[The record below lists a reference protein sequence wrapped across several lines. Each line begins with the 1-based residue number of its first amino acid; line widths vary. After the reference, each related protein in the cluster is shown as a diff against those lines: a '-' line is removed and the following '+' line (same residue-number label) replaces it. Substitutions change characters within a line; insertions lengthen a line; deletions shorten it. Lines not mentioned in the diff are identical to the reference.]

1 MRAAP
6 TVANAAT
13 TRVAIAAR
21 RETRRAP
28 RATPR
33 ASATPRAN
41 REVSRARGVALATS
55 PTLARRAT
63 RATRDGKKR
72 GEIIATNA
80 SARCVDRARARRA
93 SAMAPATAFVASD
106 DLRKMRARGAAR
118 RDGGFARAGEVTEV
132 SRAKRRA
139 RRTRTREHAR
149 EGRGGGGRESGV
161 GIALDRANGAY
172 SLGFPG
178 GGRAA
183 RPGTIG
189 CFDAME
195 GDDGGWTRDEDRD

>member
-93 SAMAPATAFVASD
+93 RRAGAMAPATAFVASD
-106 DLRKMRARGAAR
+106 DLSGCARAARRGATVDSRARGR
-118 RDGGFARAGEVTEV
+118 
-132 SRAKRRA
+132 
-139 RRTRTREHAR
+139 
-149 EGRGGGGRESGV
+149 
-161 GIALDRANGAY
+161 
-172 SLGFPG
+172 
-178 GGRAA
+178 
-183 RPGTIG
+183 
-189 CFDAME
+189 
-195 GDDGGWTRDEDRD
+195 